1 MQIPILR
8 LGETYESA
16 DLVELNENLTTHTA
30 NPGLIRRDLLRIN
43 ESKAALDAIPVLR
56 CHWNLYIPVEQ
67 LRN

>member
-16 DLVELNENLTTHTA
+16 DLVELNDNLATHTA

-43 ESKAALDAIPVLR
+43 RLASLINSPRMFIAIS
-56 CHWNLYIPVEQ
+56 
-67 LRN
+67 